1 MLPKS
6 LQLWPSGAASF
17 SHTSSFPERPLAPQ
31 NAPGSS
37 HRVRA
42 QKAPLPPGPGSGCWS
57 AGFRSQGRAGA
68 RRSRARRSCARR
80 RWEKRVHTRH
90 TRPSPVRPSVIYL
103 SPIGLSIVSVC
114 LPIIYLSPVIYCL
127 LTNHLLAAGRF
138 KPRVGRFAN
147 AARADLYTRL
157 GCRALCPGLPAAGFL
172 EDTVGC
178 EREEVSPFLPQ
189 LLSGSPQSQRGPLL
203 QPRLLRAPQTPRVP
217 PGPRSAA
224 PCARRPGSWSRWSRA
239 RRRGPALP
247 PAALGTG
254 PRAHLPETPC
264 AVSSL

>member
-37 HRVRA
+37 NRVRA

-90 TRPSPVRPSVIYL
+90 TRPSPVRHPSVRPSSIYHLLVYL
-103 SPIGLSIVSVC
+103 SSLSVYQSSIYHLSSIV
-114 LPIIYLSPVIYCL
+114 Y
-127 LTNHLLAAGRF
+127 
-138 KPRVGRFAN
+138 
-147 AARADLYTRL
+147 
-157 GCRALCPGLPAAGFL
+157 
-172 EDTVGC
+172 
-178 EREEVSPFLPQ
+178 
-189 LLSGSPQSQRGPLL
+189 
-203 QPRLLRAPQTPRVP
+203 
-217 PGPRSAA
+217 
-224 PCARRPGSWSRWSRA
+224 
-239 RRRGPALP
+239 
-247 PAALGTG
+247 
-254 PRAHLPETPC
+254 
-264 AVSSL
+264 